1 MRITNFR
8 TELCSSSGENG
19 REGRE
24 RDKVVKGMK
33 KRNMQKEAIEER
45 KRLSE
50 NTQVAP
56 RAYICIGIMMAV
68 EAAGCGV
75 AGTGAVVKEAAVVGW

>member
-1 MRITNFR
+1 
-8 TELCSSSGENG
+8 
-19 REGRE
+19 
-24 RDKVVKGMK
+24 MK

-56 RAYICIGIMMAV
+56 RAYICIGVMMAV
-68 EAAGCGV
+68 EAARCGV
-75 AGTGAVVKEAAVVGW
+75 AGTGAVVEEAAVVGW

>member
-1 MRITNFR
+1 
-8 TELCSSSGENG
+8 
-19 REGRE
+19 
-24 RDKVVKGMK
+24 
-33 KRNMQKEAIEER
+33 MQKEAIEER

-56 RAYICIGIMMAV
+56 WAYICIGVMMAV

-75 AGTGAVVKEAAVVGW
+75 AWTGAVVEEAAVVGW